1 MSLKILHT
9 ADWHLGKKLDFF
21 SRIEEQKQVLNEIC
35 EIADNQDVDVVII
48 AGDLFDTFNPPVEAI
63 DLFYSTLKRLSENG
77 QRPVIA
83 IAGNHDSPD
92 RIDVPNPLAIE
103 CGIIFIGYPN
113 AIVNPIAIENGFSIT
128 RTDAGFFEIQLPK
141 FDFPLRI
148 IATPYANEMRLK
160 QYLGSENREDQLNAV
175 LKETWTSLADQYCD
189 EQGVNILTTHL
200 YMLKRGGVVLE
211 EPDGE
216 KPIMVGNAE
225 VIYTDCI
232 PPQIQYTA
240 LGHLHRYQNIN
251 SKEKPVVY
259 SSSPLCY
266 SFSEAGQHKKV
277 AIIEALP
284 NSEVLYTDIALKTGR
299 ALHRVRFSNIEDTV
313 EWLLDNPNT
322 LVELTLESDTFI
334 KTEDLKLIH
343 SSHDGI
349 IHIIP
354 IIKKT
359 DEDGN
364 PLNQGRVNLDQDIN
378 GLFSDYFKSKN
389 KLQEPNEDL
398 LALFQ
403 ELLSPQ
409 KNEL

>member
-343 SSHDGI
+343 SCHDGI

-389 KLQEPNEDL
+389 KLQEPNDDL